1 LHNPIQLSKDMTMT
15 RSIRS
20 NHPTAVFM
28 PVSARGAKPLSAT
41 LPRSL
46 IVLAVATAVITL
58 AALGACSTV
67 PRENAR
73 LNDARTSM
81 SAAMANPQSGNL
93 PGGEVKAARDALAA
107 AEAAQ
112 SRGDDVAT
120 VDHLSYLA
128 LQRSAIVQESA
139 NRKSAEMAVTQ
150 ANAARDKLRLEART
164 QEANTA
170 QRQAAVAQNN
180 AQASQADAEAA
191 QRAARDAQRG
201 TVAAQQQSALSQQQA
216 MDAER
221 RAADL
226 RTELAAQ
233 TAALAALDA
242 KKTER
247 GMVITMGDVLF
258 DTGRAEL
265 KSGGVRNVEKLS
277 SFLKAYPQRKVLIE
291 GYTDSVGGDE
301 MNQSLSSRRADAV
314 RAALLSQGV
323 GSDRLATR
331 GYGEAFPVAGNDN
344 ASGRQLNRR
353 VEIVLSDEKGAITPR

>member
-1 LHNPIQLSKDMTMT
+1 MP
-15 RSIRS
+15 RSTRS
-20 NHPTAVFM
+20 NHPVAAFL
-28 PVSARGAKPLSAT
+28 PPPAPGAKPLSSM

-46 IVLAVATAVITL
+46 LVLAVATAVITL

-67 PRENAR
+67 PRDNAR
-73 LNDARTSM
+73 LNDARSSM
-81 SAAMANPQSGNL
+81 TAAMANPQSGNL

-112 SRGDDVAT
+112 TRGDDTAT

-139 NRKSAEMAVTQ
+139 NRKTAEIAVTE

-170 QRQAAVAQNN
+170 QQQAAVAQSN
-180 AQASQADAEAA
+180 AQASQAEAEAA
-191 QRAARDAQRG
+191 QRAARAAQRG
-201 TVAAQQQSALSQQQA
+201 TVAAQQQSAIAQQQA
-216 MDAER
+216 MDAES
-221 RAADL
+221 RATAL
-226 RTELAAQ
+226 RAELAAQ

-277 SFLKAYPQRKVLIE
+277 GFLKAYPQRKVLIE
-291 GYTDSVGGDE
+291 GYTDSVGGTAF
-301 MNQSLSSRRADAV
+301 NQDLSDRRAQSV
-314 RAALLSQGV
+314 KAALAQRGVLPARLSTHGF
-323 GSDRLATR
+323 
-331 GYGEAFPVAGNDN
+331 GEGNPVADN
-344 ASGRQLNRR
+344 GTAAGRQMNRR
-353 VEIVLSDEKGAITPR
+353 VEVVFAPAAGDVLMK

>member
-1 LHNPIQLSKDMTMT
+1 MT

-20 NHPTAVFM
+20 NHRVAAFRPAPT
-28 PVSARGAKPLSAT
+28 PGAKPIST
-41 LPRSL
+41 MLPRSL
-46 IVLAVATAVITL
+46 LMLAVATAVITL

-73 LNDARTSM
+73 LNDARSSM

-112 SRGDDVAT
+112 TRGDDSAT

-139 NRKSAEMAVTQ
+139 NRKTAEMAVTE

-170 QRQAAVAQNN
+170 QQQAAVAQSN
-180 AQASQADAEAA
+180 AQASQAEAEAA
-191 QRAARDAQRG
+191 QRAARAAQRG

-216 MDAER
+216 MDAES
-221 RAADL
+221 RATAL

-277 SFLKAYPQRKVLIE
+277 GFLKAYPQRKVLIE

-301 MNQSLSSRRADAV
+301 MNQTLSARRADAV
-314 RAALLSQGV
+314 RAALLGQGV
-323 GSDRLATR
+323 GGERLATKA
-331 GYGEAFPVAGNDN
+331 YGESFPVAGNDS

-353 VEIVLSDEKGAITPR
+353 VEVVLSDEKGIIIPR

>member
-1 LHNPIQLSKDMTMT
+1 MN
-15 RSIRS
+15 RSVRS
-20 NHPTAVFM
+20 NRYASALTPAVTPPSK
-28 PVSARGAKPLSAT
+28 PVGT
-41 LPRSL
+41 MIPRSL
-46 IVLAVATAVITL
+46 LVLAAATALITL

-67 PRENAR
+67 PRDNAR
-73 LNDARTSM
+73 LDEARS
-81 SAAMANPQSGNL
+81 SLRVAMANPQSSSL
-93 PGGEVKAARDALAA
+93 AGGEVKQASDALAV
-107 AEAAQ
+107 AEAEQ
-112 SRGDDVAT
+112 MRGADKAT

-139 NRKSAEMAVTQ
+139 NRKSAELAVTE

-170 QRQAAVAQNN
+170 QQQAAVAQSN

-216 MDAER
+216 MDAES
-221 RAADL
+221 RATAL
-226 RTELAAQ
+226 RAELAAQ
-233 TAALAALDA
+233 SAALAALDA

-258 DTGRAEL
+258 DSGRAEL

-277 SFLKAYPQRKVLIE
+277 GFLKTYPQRKVLIE

-301 MNQSLSSRRADAV
+301 LNQTLSSRRADAV

-323 GSDRLATR
+323 GGERLATR
-331 GYGEAFPVAGNDN
+331 GYGESFPVAGNDS
-344 ASGRQLNRR
+344 ASGRQMNRR
-353 VEIVLSDEKGAITPR
+353 VEIVLSDETGVIKPR